1 MKRLF
6 TAILLAAL
14 FILSG
19 CKKEQQIEEPPRTD
33 IDPENAKY
41 DQESLEYT
49 YDWGEHSVP
58 VEQGTADQIKIVNAK
73 CFSLPYT
80 NISDKAYNKDDVV
93 VIPNCESF
101 PGGMTARITQISNV
115 GGARQ
120 YKYEQVALDEVFQN
134 LHFSQT
140 GLDLSPYADRIITP
154 DGKEIPLTKV
164 QGGLELSI
172 PEVFGG
178 LNSLGIDFGENLS
191 ISPSM
196 KIAFKMALDVDIVDY
211 ACTYARVRVDA
222 TAKLGCDFT
231 IKGGKSKTWTTA
243 FFEIP
248 FAPIPVGP
256 LVLTPSVFVAFES
269 L

>member
-80 NISDKAYNKDDVV
+80 NISDIFSGRYDGADYPSQQCGRHPAV
-93 VIPNCESF
+93 
-101 PGGMTARITQISNV
+101 QI
-115 GGARQ
+115 R
-120 YKYEQVALDEVFQN
+120 
-134 LHFSQT
+134 T
-140 GLDLSPYADRIITP
+140 GRP
-154 DGKEIPLTKV
+154 
-164 QGGLELSI
+164 
-172 PEVFGG
+172 
-178 LNSLGIDFGENLS
+178 
-191 ISPSM
+191 
-196 KIAFKMALDVDIVDY
+196 
-211 ACTYARVRVDA
+211 
-222 TAKLGCDFT
+222 
-231 IKGGKSKTWTTA
+231 
-243 FFEIP
+243 
-248 FAPIPVGP
+248 
-256 LVLTPSVFVAFES
+256 
-269 L
+269 